1 MEQYNILIVED
12 DKERNDDMFKLM
24 DIVNAEQPYYNIFY
38 PTKQFTMN
46 KIFTGLTINDS
57 WNMNMFFEDV
67 KPAE

>member
-1 MEQYNILIVED
+1 
-12 DKERNDDMFKLM
+12 MFKLM

-46 KIFTGLTINDS
+46 KKFTGLTINDS

-67 KPAE
+67 KLAE